1 MPPFV
6 PPEDAAAPPPLPGI
20 YLHVPFCK
28 TLCPYCDF
36 VKVRERGPAPDSFI
50 DALVREIETFDAG
63 SQRFGSVFYGGG
75 TPSRL
80 SPAQL
85 QRVNQSLRACLNLA
99 PGAEWSLEANPDDI
113 TPELLDGFLE
123 AGINRVSLGVQSF
136 DNRVL
141 KFLGRRHDAASARR
155 ACDEVA
161 AHFDNWSLDLMFG
174 APPIEA
180 WPDTLA
186 EAVALNPPHLSAYGL
201 TYEAGTPFERRA
213 KDATPDD
220 VMLSLYQALETAVAG
235 YDHYEISN
243 FAKPGCR
250 ARHNLVYWHNLP
262 YAGFGTGAYAYWNGV
277 RARNHVSLESYL
289 AEPGAK
295 EESTVI
301 TPHEE
306 RVETVIQHM
315 RLRDGLPLE
324 RYRARFDSGVTED
337 FGDALRQL
345 EARGLVTLD
354 AGHLRPTR
362 EGFYLNNEI
371 GLALV
376 G

>member
-1 MPPFV
+1 MPPLV
-6 PPEDAAAPPPLPGI
+6 APEDAAAPPPLPGI

-50 DALVREIETFDAG
+50 EALVREIEAFDAG
-63 SQRFGSVFYGGG
+63 GKRFGSVFYGGG

-85 QRVNQSLRACLNLA
+85 QRVNQSLRDCLNLA

-136 DNRVL
+136 DSRVL
-141 KFLGRRHDAASARR
+141 KFLGRRHDAAAARR
-155 ACDEVA
+155 ACGEVA
-161 AHFDNWSLDLMFG
+161 ARFDNWSLDLMFG

-186 EAVALNPPHLSAYGL
+186 EAVALDPPHLSAYGL

-220 VMLSLYQALETAVAG
+220 VMLSLYQSLEAALAG

-243 FAKPGCR
+243 FAKPGRR

-262 YAGFGTGAYAYWNGV
+262 YAGFGTGAYAYWNGI
-277 RARNHVSLESYL
+277 RARNHVSLERYL

-295 EESTVI
+295 EESTPI
-301 TPHEE
+301 TPREE

-324 RYRARFDSGVTED
+324 RYHTRFGSGVMED
-337 FGDALRQL
+337 FGGPLQQL
-345 EARGLVTLD
+345 EARGLVSVD
-354 AGHLRPTR
+354 AERLRPTR